1 MGDFNLDLIAYHCHQ
16 FISEFLDIMYSNTF
30 FPQITRP
37 TRITSHTATLIDN
50 IFSNHLENFSF
61 SGLLFTDITDHLPI
75 FCIIH
80 DMLPNVDNDT
90 PIGIREKNIKN
101 LSEFHD
107 QISRT
112 VWSDLPGY
120 NDPHNAYG
128 SFVKKFGDI
137 FNQCF
142 PLKN

>member
-1 MGDFNLDLIAYHCHQ
+1 MNFSILCIPTC
-16 FISEFLDIMYSNTF
+16 F
-30 FPQITRP
+30 FPLITRP

-50 IFSNHLENFSF
+50 IFSNHLENFPF

-90 PIGIREKNIKN
+90 PIVIREKNTNN
-101 LSEFHD
+101 LSEF
-107 QISRT
+107 QNQLSRT
-112 VWSDLPGY
+112 DWSDLPGY
-120 NDPHNAYG
+120 NDPYNAYS
-128 SFVKKFGDI
+128 SFVNKFGDV

-142 PLKN
+142 PLKKLKASKDTFKKP

>member
-1 MGDFNLDLIAYHCHQ
+1 M
-16 FISEFLDIMYSNTF
+16 F
-30 FPQITRP
+30 FPLITRP

-50 IFSNHLENFSF
+50 IFLNHLENFSF

-90 PIGIREKNIKN
+90 PIVIREKNANN
-101 LSEFHD
+101 LSAFQD
-107 QISRT
+107 QLSRT
-112 VWSDLPGY
+112 DWSDLPGY
-120 NDPHNAYG
+120 NDPYNAYS
-128 SFVKKFGDI
+128 SFINKFGDV

-142 PLKN
+142 PLKKTKSFQRYF